1 MSTVRLRRWLGAG
14 ARLLLWIV
22 TLSILLTY
30 SSVRLQ
36 DPLEQVRRFTRAD
49 EFDFLTW
56 TVDAAA
62 LKIGQASLGNT
73 GYLDPSQGHQVVVEY
88 LRLIQAAEALQAQ
101 LAEIYA
107 DPDRTDPAS
116 VAAPLTSELTATR
129 EALRRLQPA
138 AEAVLQDQVGVVLA
152 DVGLGAGGEIFPPVS
167 FQFSRLP
174 DALIVSPRTAIRQDA
189 NIQLEPGLPLEEHLA
204 LESRVEHELD
214 VSALVVAVGGIGTY
228 PTMVQETT
236 ALDWVLETVVHEWVH
251 NYLSLRPLGLNY
263 ETTPELRTMNET
275 TASLL
280 GTEIGQQVLR
290 RSYPELAPPP
300 APPTPP
306 DAESPAPVPPGPA
319 AFDFRVEMHAT
330 RIRVDALLAAGKVD
344 EAEAYME
351 ARRQM
356 FYDHGYHFLRKLNQ
370 AYFAF
375 YGAYADEPGGA
386 AGEDPVGAA
395 VRAMRAQSDSSVDFL
410 RRMAWMDSYADLTR
424 ALASSAPNSP

>member
-1 MSTVRLRRWLGAG
+1 MSAVRLRRWLGVG
-14 ARLLLWIV
+14 FRLLLW
-22 TLSILLTY
+22 TLALSILLTY

-36 DPLEQVRRFTRAD
+36 DPLEQVRRFTRAI

-62 LKIGQASLGNT
+62 VKISQASLGDT
-73 GYLDPSQGHQVVVEY
+73 EYLDPAQGHEVVLEY
-88 LRLIQAAEALQAQ
+88 LRLLQAAEEIEAR

-107 DPDRTDPAS
+107 DPALTDAAS
-116 VAAPLTSELTATR
+116 AAAPIASELDATR
-129 EALRRLQPA
+129 QALRRLQPS
-138 AEAVLQDQVGVVLA
+138 AEAVLQEQVAVVLA
-152 DVGLGAGGEIFPPVS
+152 DLGLGAGGEIFPPVS
-167 FQFSRLP
+167 FHFSRLP
-174 DALIVSPRTAIRQDA
+174 DALIVSPRTVIRQDA
-189 NIQLEPGLPLEEHLA
+189 NIQLDPGLPLEEHVA
-204 LESRVEHELD
+204 LESGVERALD
-214 VSALVVAVGGIGTY
+214 VSALVVPVGGIGTY

-290 RSYPELAPPP
+290 RSYPERTPPEVLP
-300 APPTPP
+300 APPA
-306 DAESPAPVPPGPA
+306 AESAPQAPPEPP
-319 AFDFRVEMHAT
+319 AFDFRAEMHAT
-330 RIRVDALLAAGKVD
+330 RIQVDALLAAGQVED
-344 EAEAYME
+344 AEAYMQ
-351 ARRQM
+351 ARRQV
-356 FYDHGYHFLRKLNQ
+356 FYDRGYHFLRRLNQ

-395 VRAMRAQSDSSVDFL
+395 VRALRAQSISTVGFL
-410 RRMAWMDSYADLTR
+410 RRMAWMDSYSDLTR
-424 ALASSAPNSP
+424 ALADG

>member
-1 MSTVRLRRWLGAG
+1 MSAVRLRRWLGVG
-14 ARLLLWIV
+14 FRLLLW
-22 TLSILLTY
+22 TLALSILLTY

-36 DPLEQVRRFTRAD
+36 DPLEQVRRFTRAN

-62 LKIGQASLGNT
+62 VKISQASLGDT
-73 GYLDPSQGHQVVVEY
+73 GYLDPAQGHEVVLEY
-88 LRLIQAAEALQAQ
+88 LRLLQAAEEIDAR

-107 DPDRTDPAS
+107 DPALTDAAS
-116 VAAPLTSELTATR
+116 AAAPIASELDATR
-129 EALRRLQPA
+129 QALRRLQPS
-138 AEAVLQDQVGVVLA
+138 AEAVLQEQVAVVLA
-152 DVGLGAGGEIFPPVS
+152 DLGLGAGGEIFPPVS
-167 FQFSRLP
+167 FHFSRLP
-174 DALIVSPRTAIRQDA
+174 DALIVSPRTVIRQDA
-189 NIQLEPGLPLEEHLA
+189 NIQLDPGLPLEEHLA
-204 LESRVEHELD
+204 LESGVERALD
-214 VSALVVAVGGIGTY
+214 VSALVVPVGGIGTY

-290 RSYPELAPPP
+290 RSYPERTPPEVLP
-300 APPTPP
+300 APPA
-306 DAESPAPVPPGPA
+306 AESAPQAPPEPQ
-319 AFDFRVEMHAT
+319 AFDFRAEMHAT
-330 RIRVDALLAAGKVD
+330 RVKVDALLADGRVE

-351 ARRQM
+351 ARRQV
-356 FYDHGYHFLRKLNQ
+356 FYDQGYRFLRRLNQ

-386 AGEDPVGAA
+386 AGEDPVGEA
-395 VRAMRAQSDSSVDFL
+395 VRALRASSGSPLEFL

-424 ALASSAPNSP
+424 VLAEG

>member
-1 MSTVRLRRWLGAG
+1 VGV
-14 ARLLLWIV
+14 RLLLWAL

-30 SSVRLQ
+30 SNVRLQ

-62 LKIGQASLGNT
+62 VKIGQASLGDT
-73 GYLDPSQGHQVVVEY
+73 GYLDPAQGREVVLEY
-88 LRLIQAAEALQAQ
+88 LRLIQAAEELQAR

-107 DPDRTDPAS
+107 DPSLTDPAS
-116 VAAPLTSELTATR
+116 ASAPVASELTATR
-129 EALRRLQPA
+129 ESSRRLQPA
-138 AEAVLQDQVGVVLA
+138 AEAVLQEQVAVVLA
-152 DVGLGAGGEIFPPVS
+152 DLGLGLGGEILPPVS
-167 FQFSRLP
+167 FHFSRLP
-174 DALIVSPRTAIRQDA
+174 DALIVSPRSVIRQDA
-189 NIQLEPGLPLEEHLA
+189 NIQLEPGLPLEDHVA
-204 LESRVEHELD
+204 LESRVERALD
-214 VSALVVAVGGIGTY
+214 VSALVVPVGGIGTY

-300 APPTPP
+300 APPAGESSAQGPP
-306 DAESPAPVPPGPA
+306 DPAI
-319 AFDFRVEMHAT
+319 FDFRAEMHAT
-330 RIRVDALLAAGKVD
+330 RIRVDALLEAGEVE

-351 ARRQM
+351 ARRQV
-356 FYDHGYHFLRKLNQ
+356 FYDQGYRFLRKLNQ

-395 VRAMRAQSDSSVDFL
+395 VRELRARSTTTVEFL
-410 RRMAWMDSYADLTR
+410 RRMAWMDAYADLTR
-424 ALASSAPNSP
+424 VLAEG